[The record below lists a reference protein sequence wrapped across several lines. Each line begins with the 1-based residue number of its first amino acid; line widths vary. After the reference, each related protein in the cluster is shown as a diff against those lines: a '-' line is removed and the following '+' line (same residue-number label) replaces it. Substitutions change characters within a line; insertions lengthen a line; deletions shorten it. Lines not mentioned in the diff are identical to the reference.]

1 MHTPTQR
8 NSRRLFLGL
17 HHYLLS
23 LCILVDFDTPLQVCH
38 RSLFAM
44 FVCLFHHHALLG
56 LLLSLTLCQQII
68 ARTPINPLSYE
79 VFSNSFNLYDPSG
92 KGGCNRNAPNGAPM
106 LQRVQMSLGGAWAL
120 SQTVAN
126 DLPNYSSQTY
136 IRGLLF
142 LFFGITFQ
150 ENHELNPD
158 GNNVNAFNFIAGMV
172 QEKPLRAHTCR

>member
-1 MHTPTQR
+1 
-8 NSRRLFLGL
+8 
-17 HHYLLS
+17 
-23 LCILVDFDTPLQVCH
+23 
-38 RSLFAM
+38 M
-44 FVCLFHHHALLG
+44 FVYLFHHRALLE
-56 LLLSLTLCQQII
+56 LLLFLTLPQQII
-68 ARTPINPLSYE
+68 ARVPITPLSYA

-120 SQTVAN
+120 SQTVAD

-142 LFFGITFQ
+142 MFFGITFQ

-158 GNNVNAFNFIAGMV
+158 GNNVDAFNFIAGMV
-172 QEKPLRAHTCR
+172 QEKAPRAHTCR